1 MKKIIWTVGVIILTL
16 RAISK
21 GNEFDAQKGSK
32 FHIYFMGSCVVFP
45 TIGLITVIVINYFR

>member
-16 RAISK
+16 RAISM
-21 GNEFDAQKGSK
+21 GNEFDAKKGSK